1 MSWGVYDFGGQAG
14 EANPRAVV
22 GTCIGRRDLGRGNAE
37 PAGLHFHGAQ
47 QFEVIFVEKH
57 RRPGH
62 FLKQG
67 CSAHMVDMSM
77 SHDDLAQG
85 EAMLLQP
92 GENLRKV
99 VARIDDDG
107 FVGELVAQDG
117 AIAVQWTDRK
127 GLEDHVLILED

>member
-1 MSWGVYDFGGQAG
+1 ML
-14 EANPRAVV
+14 
-22 GTCIGRRDLGRGNAE
+22 I
-37 PAGLHFHGAQ
+37 
-47 QFEVIFVEKH
+47 EKH

-62 FLKQG
+62 FLEQG
-67 CSAHMVDMSM
+67 CSAHVVDMSM

-92 GENLRKV
+92 GKNFRNV
-99 VARIDDDG
+99 VSRIDDDG
-107 FVGELVAQDG
+107 FVGEFVAQDG